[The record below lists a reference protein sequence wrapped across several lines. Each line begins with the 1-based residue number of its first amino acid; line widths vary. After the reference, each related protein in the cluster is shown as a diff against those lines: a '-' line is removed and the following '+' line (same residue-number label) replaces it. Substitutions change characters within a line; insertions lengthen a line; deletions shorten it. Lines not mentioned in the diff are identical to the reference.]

1 MHLDR
6 LACSAFSAIEA
17 FGRLN
22 TLQNLVRLEHLISRA
37 TYLIYKR
44 SICVAQQN
52 AQKIML
58 QTQQTLL
65 TEQTHA
71 PLILK
76 YKSILRFEFILNK

>member
-44 SICVAQQN
+44 SICVAQ
-52 AQKIML
+52 
-58 QTQQTLL
+58 
-65 TEQTHA
+65 
-71 PLILK
+71 
-76 YKSILRFEFILNK
+76 